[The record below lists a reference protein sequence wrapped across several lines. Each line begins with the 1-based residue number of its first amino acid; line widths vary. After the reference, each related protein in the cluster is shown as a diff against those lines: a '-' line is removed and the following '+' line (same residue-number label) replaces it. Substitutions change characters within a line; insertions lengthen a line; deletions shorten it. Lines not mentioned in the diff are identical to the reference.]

1 MAGAPQGQGEEQRTQ
16 KNAERV
22 IPIKKLETIVLDALK
37 VLAQDPQ
44 QIALVIVINNA
55 IV

>member
-1 MAGAPQGQGEEQRTQ
+1 
-16 KNAERV
+16 
-22 IPIKKLETIVLDALK
+22 

-55 IV
+55 IVQLVGVNIVLSPGKCVTVLFFAWSYKAKT